1 MHPQQ
6 NILQHKIN
14 PQKTIDGFGRLLRP
28 PAWKRNGSIL
38 DGVDR

>member
-14 PQKTIDGFGRLLRP
+14 TQKVKPGLDTFYDIRP
-28 PAWKRNGSIL
+28 GNETGPFSK
-38 DGVDR
+38 